1 MARIVLDTNVLFAA
15 ASARDRYHDRARE
28 IVRGIDHGD
37 LPEAVVSN
45 YVLPET
51 LNLTREKLGPE
62 AANALLDR
70 LLEGSHFEVVHAPR
84 ADFNAAQALF
94 RRYDAL
100 SFVDATIVAYLERE
114 GSEYLYSFDDDFDAV
129 EELTRLD
136 TAVNPFESGT
146 E

>member
-45 YVLPET
+45 YVLAET

-70 LLEGSHFEVVHAPR
+70 LLEGAHFEVNHAPR

-136 TAVNPFESGT
+136 TAVNPFE
-146 E
+146 